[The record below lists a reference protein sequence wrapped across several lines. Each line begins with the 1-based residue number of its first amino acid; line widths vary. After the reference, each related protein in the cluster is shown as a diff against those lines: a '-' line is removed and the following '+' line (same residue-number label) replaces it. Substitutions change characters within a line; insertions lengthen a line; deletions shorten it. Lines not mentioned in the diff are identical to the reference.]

1 MLCDISQCVANIKF
15 VNIYRRIILIHD
27 YRNKDCKNISEWC
40 IHLKSFDWIIAMA
53 FWGER
58 DCSVFSC
65 HLRNSIKGAL
75 SGCRHYPVNGFCVT
89 GFYGMRLPYHDG
101 IFAQEKSLST
111 LI

>member
-1 MLCDISQCVANIKF
+1 MIIEIRIVRIP
-15 VNIYRRIILIHD
+15 VNDVYIWNHLIGLFQ
-27 YRNKDCKNISEWC
+27 W
-40 IHLKSFDWIIAMA
+40 L

-58 DCSVFSC
+58 DCSVFNC

-75 SGCRHYPVNGFCVT
+75 SGCRHYPLNGFCVT

-111 LI
+111 LT